1 METKF
6 AVLPAAASLFAV
18 MSLSGCMTAGPNSQ
32 DPYEDFNRQMF
43 AFNEGLDKAVIEPV
57 AYSYRA
63 VTNEPV
69 REGVGNFTHNL
80 GEPLTFV
87 NHVLQGKLPD
97 AGATFG
103 RFVLNTTIG
112 IAGVF
117 DPASSL
123 GLAKTDE
130 DFGQT
135 LGVWGV
141 QSGPLLVLP
150 VLGPTTPRDIIGRGG
165 DAAGAQRE
173 HKRRRLHGRG
183 ARRRLHPA
191 PASATRRAQKEGYC
205 RTDRGCDLALPLR
218 RQTRWMPASQIPESA
233 ALGALRRDPLASRHK
248 QSAARSRPPHP
259 QRHHRHRAYASR
271 LLLRCCCLRSWRSRR
286 AAVHAG
292 HAL

>member
-1 METKF
+1 MLPHSKGPKIVKSTGVDLPPGETHMAETLGALRMKTKF

-141 QSGPLLVLP
+141 QSGPFLVLP

-165 DAAGAQRE
+165 DAA
-173 HKRRRLHGRG
+173 LN
-183 ARRRLHPA
+183 
-191 PASATRRAQKEGYC
+191 
-205 RTDRGCDLALPLR
+205 PLNY
-218 RQTRWMPASQIPESA
+218 PEFENDDSIRVGIA
-233 ALGALRRDPLASRHK
+233 ALGGINAREGAIEAVDELRNQIDPYTTLRRLYGRT
-248 QSAARSRPPHP
+248 
-259 QRHHRHRAYASR
+259 
-271 LLLRCCCLRSWRSRR
+271 R
-286 AAVHAG
+286 AADIGIPYIEPNDAQEVPEDE
-292 HAL
+292 LDF

>member
-141 QSGPLLVLP
+141 QSGPFLVLP

-165 DAAGAQRE
+165 DAA
-173 HKRRRLHGRG
+173 LN
-183 ARRRLHPA
+183 
-191 PASATRRAQKEGYC
+191 
-205 RTDRGCDLALPLR
+205 PLNY
-218 RQTRWMPASQIPESA
+218 PEFENDDSIRVGIA
-233 ALGALRRDPLASRHK
+233 ALGGINAREGAIEAVDELRNQIDPYTTLRRLYGRT
-248 QSAARSRPPHP
+248 
-259 QRHHRHRAYASR
+259 
-271 LLLRCCCLRSWRSRR
+271 R
-286 AAVHAG
+286 AADIGIPYIEPNDAQEVPEDE
-292 HAL
+292 LDF